1 MGGFGID
8 LGTAN
13 TVVGEP
19 ERGIVLNEPSVML
32 VKRTAPTKAVLVGSQ
47 ARELIGRTPNGFET
61 QRPLRDGVIVDLES
75 ARSFIGAIIRKVA
88 HRWWLGLRPRGVIAV
103 PAGATAL
110 ERRALLEVAHEAG
123 LRKVALI
130 PEPVAGALGS
140 GIDPLEPRAHL
151 VVDLGGGTAEITGF
165 CFGGI
170 LTHRSCRVAGDE
182 LTNALYQY
190 LRVEHQLV
198 VGELTAE
205 DLKVRLHEGDDDAP
219 LVVEGRDAASGR
231 ARLVTLETEEV
242 VDALRPTTM
251 EIVHTL
257 TACLEDLPAQ
267 AVGDVMSE
275 GLLAMGGGSMLR
287 GFTQL
292 LEESFGFPVKTA
304 ERPLTCVAEGAT
316 RCLELPDVLTV
327 YGD

>member
-1 MGGFGID
+1 MSGFGID

-13 TVVGEP
+13 TVIGDP
-19 ERGIVLNEPSVML
+19 ERGIILNEPSVML
-32 VKRTAPTKAVLVGSQ
+32 TKKTDPHKAVLVGHQ
-47 ARELIGRTPNGFET
+47 ARELIGRTPNGYQT
-61 QRPLRDGVIVDLES
+61 VRPLRDGVIVDLEQ
-75 ARSFIGAIIRKVA
+75 ARAYIVAIIRTVTPNWRRYLHSKA
-88 HRWWLGLRPRGVIAV
+88 VIAV

-130 PEPVAGALGS
+130 LEPVAGAIGA
-140 GIDPLEPRAHL
+140 GVDPLEPRAHL

-165 CFGGI
+165 CFGGV

-182 LTNALYQY
+182 LTNTLYQY

-205 DLKVRLHEGDDDAP
+205 KLKLGMQGDDDSEP
-219 LVVEGRDAASGR
+219 LVVEGRDAATGR

-251 EIVHTL
+251 EIVNTL

-316 RCLELPDVLTV
+316 KCLDRPDILAV
-327 YGD
+327 YGE